1 MRNSAPKTLLITG
14 ACGVTS
20 RAVVRAL
27 KKSPAFKD
35 VRIIGT
41 DICHNLYGLY
51 EGLYE
56 RIYRVPLSRDTVQ
69 YQQVIEHICVLENI
83 DAAMVIPEPEVLHWV
98 THVMPVPAH
107 LPPPLFSQTAISK
120 GSLYQALTCTDLIP
134 HYALLDRQTIIDR
147 SGHVETT
154 GIKFPLWIRD
164 YCEGSTSG
172 KGAICAKN
180 PAEVMAWMTL
190 NQDTPNFMV
199 SEFLPGHNIACMMLF
214 NQGSLLK
221 LGCYERL
228 EYFMAKN
235 VISGVSGNI
244 SKGKLIND
252 PASVAVSKAAVELIC
267 QKTGELMN
275 GLITVD
281 LRYNAEGKP
290 LITEIN
296 LRPVAAVSAF
306 SEVADANL
314 VAAHALTLL
323 GHPEQVGPLEVS
335 FPPNNLILRDIDGA
349 PVFVP
354 DYSEIAIAQS
364 YFGR

>member
-1 MRNSAPKTLLITG
+1 MKNSVPKTLLITG

-27 KKSPAFKD
+27 KRSAGFANT
-35 VRIIGT
+35 RMIGT

-56 RIYRVPLSRDTVQ
+56 RIYRVPLSRDSEH
-69 YQQVIEHICVLENI
+69 YQRVIENICASESI
-83 DAAMVIPEPEVLHWV
+83 DAAIVIPEPEVLHWAA
-98 THVMPVPAH
+98 HAMPVPAH
-107 LPPPLFSQTAISK
+107 LPPPLFSQMAISK
-120 GSLYQALTCTDLIP
+120 GTLYQALVDTDLIP
-134 HYALLDRQTIIDR
+134 HYALLDRKIILDQ
-147 SGHVETT
+147 SGQVETARV
-154 GIKFPLWIRD
+154 KFPLWIRD
-164 YCEGSTSG
+164 YSEGSTSG
-172 KGAICAKN
+172 KGAICAQN

-190 NQDTPNFMV
+190 NPDTPSFMI
-199 SEFLPGHNIACMMLF
+199 SEFLPGHNIACLLLF
-214 NQGSLLK
+214 NQGNLLK

-228 EYFMAKN
+228 EYFMAKT

-267 QKTGELMN
+267 QKTGELIN

-281 LRYNAEGKP
+281 LRYNTAGEP
-290 LITEIN
+290 RITEIN

-323 GHPEQVGPLEVS
+323 GHPEQAGPLEVS
-335 FPPNNLILRDIDGA
+335 FPPNNLILRDIDGV
-349 PVFVP
+349 PIFVT
-354 DYSEIAIAQS
+354 DHSEFAIGQAH
-364 YFGR
+364 FCR